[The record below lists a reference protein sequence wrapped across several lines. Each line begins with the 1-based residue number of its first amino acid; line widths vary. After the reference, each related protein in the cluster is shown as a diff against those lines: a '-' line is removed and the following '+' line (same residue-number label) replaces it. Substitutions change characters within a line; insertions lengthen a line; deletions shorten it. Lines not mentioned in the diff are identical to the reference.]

1 MNKLKEVLYGYNDK
15 VSVIID
21 EKQYTGIIEIIDRF
35 GTYFDNSEPHYDI
48 FIEKDNLLIK
58 HVPQSIIIKE

>member
-1 MNKLKEVLYGYNDK
+1 MNKLKEVLYNYNDK

-35 GTYFDNSEPHYDI
+35 GTFFDNSEPYYDI

>member
-21 EKQYTGIIEIIDRF
+21 EKQYTGIIEIIDSF